1 MKTYIIYNLTT
12 NEVLSDNLTFD
23 EVPELYKAYD
33 DFYPDCE
40 IIACYNEVISSAKK
54 IISKRKAAYNA
65 FITDWIRL
73 MDELTTL
80 GNLY

>member
-12 NEVLSDNLTFD
+12 KEVLSDNLTFD

-40 IIACYNEVISSAKK
+40 IIACYYEAVNNSRK
-54 IISKRKAAYNA
+54 IISNRKAAYNA
-65 FITDWIRL
+65 FISEWICL
-73 MDELTTL
+73 MDELTKI